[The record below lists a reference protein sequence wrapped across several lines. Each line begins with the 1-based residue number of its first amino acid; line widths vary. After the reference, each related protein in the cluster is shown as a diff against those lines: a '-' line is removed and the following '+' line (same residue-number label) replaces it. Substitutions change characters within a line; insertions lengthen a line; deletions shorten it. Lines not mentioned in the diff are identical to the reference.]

1 MAFSGYLYN
10 SANIQPFSGHL
21 GLPELR
27 CPDLDAIG
35 TPFEYFNAS
44 QSPVFGAAIPMGPWD
59 AAAARSKLWV
69 IEDDQRTPFGS
80 QGAGP
85 FGYCLTAAEYAAK
98 ARLNLLVTGTGIYGV
113 GSYLMDQRG
122 LFHADLNDTNATA
135 AVWRAIA
142 QARDDLIELQARPA
156 APAVAATASQTGKAG
171 WTLTPQ
177 VVLFTDSTSALFWRL
192 ATGEHHSLEDHAKG
206 ACPPGHWPCSDP
218 LSWNQNVLID
228 PVLALGTLGAPL
240 RQYQLTDLL
249 LDECPPGS
257 QQKQQK
263 QNGCL
268 PVEGLRLAI
277 FTNAHVLPDAVR
289 SAIAEKLARNNVT
302 LAFSY
307 AAGVLDA
314 NGDIIPGGI
323 GAATGLGGSVV
334 RGNGSLLLNVS
345 LDVGELS
352 GWYGIGDQHPFPDP
366 VDPWFYLDDVSGGGG
381 RRTPAKA
388 CSSMARYNANG
399 KVAIG
404 RCQLADHAVV
414 YSVLPVMPTPL
425 WREVARLAGVHA
437 VVDGDAVVEVAG
449 T

>member
-249 LDECPPGS
+249 LDGGHPAASRSSRSRTDAYRSRACGSPSSRTPTFSRMRSGPPSPRSLPGTTSRWPLAMPPGCSTRMGTSSPAVSALPPGS
-257 QQKQQK
+257 
-263 QNGCL
+263 
-268 PVEGLRLAI
+268 A
-277 FTNAHVLPDAVR
+277 DR
-289 SAIAEKLARNNVT
+289 SSAGT
-302 LAFSY
+302 
-307 AAGVLDA
+307 AACCSTCRWTSGSSQ
-314 NGDIIPGGI
+314 GG
-323 GAATGLGGSVV
+323 TGLATS
-334 RGNGSLLLNVS
+334 
-345 LDVGELS
+345 
-352 GWYGIGDQHPFPDP
+352 
-366 VDPWFYLDDVSGGGG
+366 
-381 RRTPAKA
+381 TP
-388 CSSMARYNANG
+388 S
-399 KVAIG
+399 
-404 RCQLADHAVV
+404 
-414 YSVLPVMPTPL
+414 PTP
-425 WREVARLAGVHA
+425 WTRGS
-437 VVDGDAVVEVAG
+437 